1 MNHLMGEATEDEERW
16 WQAYLLACGDEEDE
30 LRERA
35 AAGDEHARRQLASWL
50 SDRLR
55 TEEAIEVIRP
65 LADTGDD
72 VADLWLARWLAD
84 GDHLD
89 ELRERADRGS
99 YHAPRKLASL
109 LAAHDMVDE
118 LRERA
123 SAPDGEHTARAL
135 ARALA
140 ERGRYAQ
147 LRDFA
152 LAADPGRRSFI
163 LETAATANLPG
174 RRGLRVRRVLAD
186 LGSEAAGLGLVRGL
200 AREGMLDEL
209 RERAESGDIYAQG
222 WLSELPG

>member
-1 MNHLMGEATEDEERW
+1 MNHLMGQATEDEERW
-16 WQAYLLACGDEEDE
+16 WQAYLLACGDQEDE

-35 AAGDEHARRQLASWL
+35 AAGDEHARRHLASWL

-65 LADTGDD
+65 VADAGDD
-72 VADLWLARWLAD
+72 VAELWLARWLAD
-84 GDHLD
+84 GDHVD
-89 ELRERADRGS
+89 ELRERASRGS
-99 YHAPRKLASL
+99 YHAPRKLAPL

-123 SAPDGEHTARAL
+123 SAPDGDHAARAL

-152 LAADPGRRSFI
+152 LAADPDRRLLI
-163 LETAATANLPG
+163 LEAAARANLPG
-174 RRGLRVRRVLAD
+174 RRGLKVQRVLAE
-186 LGSEAAGLGLVRGL
+186 LGSTAAQAGLARRL
-200 AREGMLDEL
+200 AREGTATLGE
-209 RERAESGDIYAQG
+209 
-222 WLSELPG
+222 